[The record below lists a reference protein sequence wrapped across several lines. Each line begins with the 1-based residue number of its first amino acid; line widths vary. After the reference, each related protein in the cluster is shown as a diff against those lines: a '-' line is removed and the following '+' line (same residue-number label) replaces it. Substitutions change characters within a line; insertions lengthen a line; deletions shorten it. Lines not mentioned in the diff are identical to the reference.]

1 MKKYKY
7 LFKNVGLLT
16 ISNFGSK
23 ILSFL
28 LVPLYTSLLTTG
40 EYGTY
45 DLYVTTASL
54 MAPVLTLNIVDS
66 VMRFSLDENSKKNEV
81 FTVGFRDV
89 LRAGVVFVVLV
100 AVNYGFGIIDIFNQ
114 YPLYFI
120 LYFILSVFYDL
131 LSQFSRGMER
141 ILDLAIAGIINS
153 VSLLSF
159 NILFLSVLKMGLSG
173 YFLAN
178 CIGFAIP
185 VIYLAIRLKIWN
197 KVVFKFKNKLL
208 KKEMEKYSTPM
219 VFNTISWWINNV
231 SDRYVVTWLCGV
243 ADNGVY
249 SVAYK
254 IPSILNVLQN
264 IFSQAWTLSA
274 VKEFND
280 EGAKFYSDVYKIY
293 NVGMVMVCSVLI
305 AADRIIAKILFAN
318 EFFGAWEYAPFLMI
332 SVVFGA
338 LSALLGGIFSA
349 ALNSKAYAKTTVLGA
364 VINTALNIVLVW
376 KMGPIGAAI
385 ATMISYIIVWIARII
400 ESRKIIKVKIN
411 FKKDCFSYLL
421 LILQS
426 VFLICIEN
434 TVLRYIV
441 QVAFLIVVF
450 LVNIK
455 EVVFFSKKVLNKI
468 AKRRETK
475 TGV

>member
-66 VMRFSLDENSKKNEV
+66 VMRFSLDENSRKNEV

-89 LRAGVVFVVLV
+89 LRAVIIFAVLV
-100 AVNYGFGIIDIFNQ
+100 ALNYGFGIIGVFNQ
-114 YPLYFI
+114 YPGYFI
-120 LYFILSVFYDL
+120 LYFILSIFYDL
-131 LSQFSRGMER
+131 LSQFARGMEQ
-141 ILDLAIAGIINS
+141 ILDLAIAGILNS
-153 VSLLSF
+153 VTLLSL
-159 NILFLSVLKMGLSG
+159 NILFLSVLKLGLDG

-185 VIYLAIRLKIWN
+185 ILYLSLRLKIWN
-197 KVVFKFKNKLL
+197 KIVFRFKNKVL
-208 KKEMEKYSTPM
+208 KKDMERYSRPII
-219 VFNTISWWINNV
+219 FNTISWWINNV

-243 ADNGVY
+243 DDNGVY

-254 IPSILNVLQN
+254 IPSILNAFQT

-274 VKEFND
+274 VKEFNE

-293 NVGMVMVCSVLI
+293 NAGMVLICTVLI
-305 AADRIIAKILFAN
+305 AGDRLIARILFAN
-318 EFFGAWEYAPFLMI
+318 EFFEAWKYAPFLMI

-338 LSALLGGIFSA
+338 LSGLLGGIFSA
-349 ALNSKAYAKTTVLGA
+349 AKQSKAYAKTTVLGA
-364 VINTALNIVLVW
+364 AINTVLNILLVW
-376 KMGPIGAAI
+376 QMGPVGAAI
-385 ATMISYIIVWIARII
+385 ATMVAYIIVWIARII
-400 ESRKIIKVKIN
+400 ESRKIVKVDIN
-411 FKKDCFSYLL
+411 FRKDGLSYVL
-421 LILQS
+421 LIVQS
-426 VFLICIEN
+426 ALLICIEHS
-434 TVLRYIV
+434 VIRYAVQAAVVIIV
-441 QVAFLIVVF
+441 FLINKNEILLFV
-450 LVNIK
+450 
-455 EVVFFSKKVLNKI
+455 KKAADKVKNRKSRGE
-468 AKRRETK
+468 A
-475 TGV
+475 

>member
-45 DLYVTTASL
+45 DLYVTTVSL

-89 LRAGVVFVVLV
+89 LRAVVIFGVLV
-100 AVNYGFGIIDIFNQ
+100 AANYFFGVIDVFNQ

-120 LYFILSVFYDL
+120 LYFILSIFYDL
-131 LSQFSRGMER
+131 LSQFARGMEQ

-153 VSLLSF
+153 ATLLSL
-159 NILFLSVLKMGLSG
+159 NILFLSVLKLGLDG

-178 CIGFAIP
+178 CIGFAVPI
-185 VIYLAIRLKIWN
+185 IYLSVRLKIWN
-197 KVVFKFKNKLL
+197 KIVFKFESKAL
-208 KKEMEKYSTPM
+208 KKDMERYSKPII
-219 VFNTISWWINNV
+219 FNTISWWINNV

-243 ADNGVY
+243 DDNGVY

-254 IPSILNVLQN
+254 IPSILNAFQN

-280 EGAKFYSDVYKIY
+280 EGAEFYSEVYKIY
-293 NVGMVMVCSVLI
+293 NVGMVMICTVLI
-305 AADRIIAKILFAN
+305 AGDRIIARILFAN
-318 EFFGAWEYAPFLMI
+318 EFFEAWEYAPFLMI

-338 LSALLGGIFSA
+338 LSGLLGGIFSA
-349 ALNSKAYAKTTVLGA
+349 AKQSKAFAKTTVLGA
-364 VINTALNIVLVW
+364 VINTVLNIVLVW
-376 KMGPIGAAI
+376 QMGPVGAAI
-385 ATMISYIIVWIARII
+385 ATMIAYIIVWIARII
-400 ESRKIIKVKIN
+400 ESRKIIKVNIN
-411 FKKDCFSYLL
+411 FKKDVLSYILLITQAVLMICINNQVVRYVVQAAAVIALL
-421 LILQS
+421 LINKND
-426 VFLICIEN
+426 IM
-434 TVLRYIV
+434 
-441 QVAFLIVVF
+441 
-450 LVNIK
+450 
-455 EVVFFSKKVLNKI
+455 FFVKKVTDKI
-468 AKRRETK
+468 KSRKSRGEA
-475 TGV
+475 

>member
-28 LVPLYTSLLTTG
+28 LVPLYTSMLTTG

-89 LRAGVVFVVLV
+89 LRAVAVFIVLV
-100 AVNYGFGIIDIFNQ
+100 AVNYGFGIIDVFNQ
-114 YPLYFI
+114 YPIYFI
-120 LYFILSVFYDL
+120 LYFVLSIFYDL
-131 LSQFSRGMER
+131 LSQFSRGMEQ
-141 ILDLAIAGIINS
+141 ILDLAIAGIMNS
-153 VSLLSF
+153 ASLLLF
-159 NILFLSVLKMGLSG
+159 NILFLTVLKMGLSG

-178 CIGFAIP
+178 CLGFAIP
-185 VIYLAIRLKIWN
+185 IIYLAIRLKIWN
-197 KVVFKFKNKLL
+197 KIVFKFESKSI
-208 KKEMEKYSTPM
+208 KKEMEKYSTPII
-219 VFNTISWWINNV
+219 FNTISWWINNV
-231 SDRYVVTWLCGV
+231 SDRYVVTWICGV

-254 IPSILNVLQN
+254 IPSILNAFQS

-280 EGAKFYSDVYKIY
+280 EGAKFYSEIYKLY
-293 NVGMVMVCSVLI
+293 NVGMVIICTVLI

-318 EFFGAWEYAPFLMI
+318 EFFKAWEYAPFLMI

-338 LSALLGGIFSA
+338 LSGLLGGIFSA
-349 ALNSKAYAKTTVLGA
+349 AKDSKAYAKTTVLGA
-364 VINTALNIVLVW
+364 IINTVLNIVLVW
-376 KMGPIGAAI
+376 KMGPIGAAV
-385 ATMISYIIVWIARII
+385 ATMVAYIVVWIARII
-400 ESRKIIKVKIN
+400 ESRKIIKININ
-411 FKKDCFSYLL
+411 FKKDSISY
-421 LILQS
+421 I
-426 VFLICIEN
+426 
-434 TVLRYIV
+434 
-441 QVAFLIVVF
+441 FLIVQSV
-450 LVNIK
+450 LMVCVNDTLIRYIIQLAA
-455 EVVFFSKKVLNKI
+455 VLLIVLINLNDILFFAKKAVEKLKSKKHLK
-468 AKRRETK
+468 
-475 TGV
+475 GV